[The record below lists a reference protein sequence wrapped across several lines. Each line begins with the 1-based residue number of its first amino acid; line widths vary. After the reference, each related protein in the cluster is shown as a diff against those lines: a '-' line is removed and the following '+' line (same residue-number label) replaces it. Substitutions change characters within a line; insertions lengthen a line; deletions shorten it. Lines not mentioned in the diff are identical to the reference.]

1 MKMKM
6 KSALF
11 ALVPLTLAACA
22 GTELGE
28 TRGMQVSNNPFDKA
42 LYEGYLARSQFEY
55 GIGNYSSSD
64 AFALKA
70 QAAAN
75 GGNVQPWRP
84 NDPNSHPPGTVPED
98 ELASMLDGRDQFTAA
113 LADGAAAR
121 LPEVAARAQVHYDCW
136 IEEQS
141 YIGDFAESNQPEEAA
156 KCRDGFWAALEELK
170 PKAPAPMAALPNF
183 LVFFNWDSSSIT
195 DAARQVITEA
205 AEVIRNNRITRILAV
220 GHADKSG
227 PASYNVGLSERRAEA
242 VEGALASQG
251 VLADNVEVE
260 WRGES
265 DPLVATPDGVREP
278 QNRRVEIILQ
288 R

>member
-1 MKMKM
+1 MKLNI
-6 KSALF
+6 KSAMF
-11 ALVPLTLAACA
+11 ALVPLALAACA

-28 TRGMQVSNNPFDKA
+28 TRGMQVSGSAFDKA
-42 LYEGYLARSQFEY
+42 LFEGYIDRSQFEY

-70 QAAAN
+70 RAAAN
-75 GGNVQPWRP
+75 GETVLPWTP

-98 ELASMLDGRDQFTAA
+98 ELASMLDGREKLLAA
-113 LADGAAAR
+113 FADGARDRFPADAAS
-121 LPEVAARAQVHYDCW
+121 AQVHYDCW

-141 YIGDFAESNQPEEAA
+141 YMGDFAESNQPEEAA
-156 KCRDGFWAALEELK
+156 KCRDGFWDALAKLT
-170 PKAPAPMAALPNF
+170 PAPPPPPSNF

-195 DAARQVITEA
+195 EAARQVIAQA
-205 AEVIRNNRITRILAV
+205 AEAIRNNRITRILAV

-242 VEGALASQG
+242 VEGALAAQG
-251 VLADNVEVE
+251 VPAGNVDVE
-260 WRGES
+260 WRGEA

-288 R
+288 P